1 MIYKIVHVTRY
12 VDAET
17 ATLCYNQAHLTPRES
32 ALQFC
37 KSCRLDISPSPA
49 VVQNW
54 TDALGNTAT
63 YFSIEQSHRELNVA
77 VRSQVEVVGGSAP
90 SDPPRYAWEDAVKRI
105 ESFPRDGQYDPTT
118 LMCRDN
124 RMVDGEAVRDYAAA
138 SLTPGRDLFDAVLEL
153 TGRIH
158 ADFQYDSSAT
168 SINTQPA
175 EILRHRRGVCQDFAR
190 LEIACLRSL
199 GISARYVSGYLVT
212 QPPPDRPRL
221 VGADATHAWASVY
234 FPDHG
239 WIDFDP
245 TNNQLADDEY
255 ITLAWGRDYTDVSP
269 IRGVFLGG
277 GAHQMSVSVD
287 VAPCSN

>member
-1 MIYKIVHVTRY
+1 MIYKILHVTRY
-12 VDAET
+12 VYAET
-17 ATLCYNQAHLTPRES
+17 ATLCHNQAHLTPRAS
-32 ALQFC
+32 ALQLC
-37 KSCRLDISPSPA
+37 KSCKLDINPPPA
-49 VVQNW
+49 VLQNW

-63 YFSIEQSHRELNVA
+63 YFSIEQSHHELSVS
-77 VRSQVEVVGGSAP
+77 VRSQVEVLGGSAP
-90 SDPPRYAWEDAVKRI
+90 SDRPRVAWEDAVTQIKNL
-105 ESFPRDGQYDPTT
+105 PRDGQYDPTV
-118 LMCRDN
+118 LMCRSS
-124 RMVDGEAVRDYAAA
+124 RLADGEAVGDYAVA
-138 SLTPGRDLFDAVLEL
+138 SFTLGRDLFDAVLDL
-153 TGRIH
+153 TSRVH

-199 GISARYVSGYLVT
+199 GVSARYVSGYLVT
-212 QPPPDRPRL
+212 RPPPGKPRL
-221 VGADATHAWASVY
+221 IGADATHAWVSVY
-234 FPDHG
+234 FPGHG

-245 TNNQLADDEY
+245 TNNQLANDEY

-287 VAPCSN
+287 VVPCSN